1 MKYIRII
8 SPSGVIDPSYIDG
21 AATRLRAW
29 GYKVSEGAH
38 ARDVWGRFAGT
49 DNDRLA
55 DLVDALHDD
64 TVDMILCSRGGYGL
78 QRIIDRV
85 PAITKP
91 IIGFSDIT
99 ALHQLSAISHQPS
112 VHGIMCKHIAT
123 LPEDSEPIQALRQ
136 VLAGETITYRW
147 ASHPL
152 NRPGKAEGLLIGGNL
167 SVLYGLQGT
176 PYGLASVIQNSRP
189 ILLIEDICERHYHI
203 DRMMRNL
210 RMSGVL
216 ANLSGLIVGQF
227 SDCEDDPSILSTND
241 QRPMTIYETIK
252 EAVADYDYPLIFNA
266 PIGHV
271 EHNLPLWIH
280 GHTTIDCG
288 ADGVLLTNGLHV

>member
-1 MKYIRII
+1 MKHIRII

-29 GYKVSEGAH
+29 GYKVSEGVH
-38 ARDVWGRFAGT
+38 ARDAWGRFAGT

-55 DLVDALHDD
+55 DLVEALHDD
-64 TVDMILCSRGGYGL
+64 TVDMILCARGGYGL

-99 ALHQLSAISHQPS
+99 ALHQSSALSRQPS

-123 LPEDSEPIQALRQ
+123 LPEDSEPIQALRK
-136 VLAGETITYRW
+136 VMAGETLTYRW
-147 ASHPL
+147 ENHPL
-152 NRPGKAEGLLIGGNL
+152 NRKGAAEGLLIGGNL

-176 PYGLASVIQNSRP
+176 PFSLQQSAISIQKP

-216 ANLSGLIVGQF
+216 ANLGGLIVGQF
-227 SDCEDDPSILSTND
+227 TDCEDDPLMQQTV
-241 QRPMTIYETIK
+241 YETIK
-252 EAVADYDYPLIFNA
+252 EAVADYAYPLVFNA
-266 PIGHV
+266 PVGHV

>member
-1 MKYIRII
+1 MIRHIRIV

-21 AATRLRAW
+21 ASARLRAW
-29 GYKVSEGAH
+29 GYQVSEGAH
-38 ARDVWGRFAGT
+38 ARAQWGRFAGT
-49 DNDRLA
+49 DAERLS
-55 DLVDALHDD
+55 DLISALQDPTVDA
-64 TVDMILCSRGGYGL
+64 ILCARGGYGL
-78 QRIIDRV
+78 QRILDRI

-99 ALHQLSAISHQPS
+99 ALHQWSGLNGQASL
-112 VHGIMCKHIAT
+112 HGIMCKHIAT
-123 LPEDSEPIQALRQ
+123 LPEESEPIQALRKA
-136 VLAGETITYRW
+136 LAGEAIEYTW

-152 NRPGKAEGLLIGGNL
+152 NNPGHACAPIVGGNL

-176 PYGLASVIQNSRP
+176 PFGLSKFSYQFP

-216 ANLSGLIVGQF
+216 AHLSGLIVGQF
-227 SDCEDDPSILSTND
+227 TDCEDDELMNGTVL
-241 QRPMTIYETIK
+241 ETIK
-252 EAVADYDYPLIFNA
+252 EVVADYDYPVLFNA

-271 EHNLPLWIH
+271 SHNLPVWLH
-280 GHTTIDCG
+280 RHATIDSG
-288 ADGVLLTNGLHV
+288 TDSVLRLDGMKV

>member
-1 MKYIRII
+1 MKEIRII

-29 GYKVSEGAH
+29 GYKVSEGVH
-38 ARDVWGRFAGT
+38 ARDAWGRFAGT

-55 DLVDALHDD
+55 DLVEALHDD
-64 TVDMILCSRGGYGL
+64 TVDMILCARGGYGL

-99 ALHQLSAISHQPS
+99 ALHQWSAVSGQPS

-123 LPEDSEPIQALRQ
+123 LPEDSEPIQALRK
-136 VLAGETITYRW
+136 VMAGETLTYRW
-147 ASHPL
+147 ENHPL
-152 NRPGKAEGLLIGGNL
+152 NRKGAAEGLLIGGNL

-176 PYGLASVIQNSRP
+176 PFSLQQSVISIQKP

-216 ANLSGLIVGQF
+216 ANLGGLIVGQF
-227 SDCEDDPSILSTND
+227 TDCEDDPLMQQTV
-241 QRPMTIYETIK
+241 YETIK
-252 EAVADYDYPLIFNA
+252 EAVADYDYPLVFNA
-266 PIGHV
+266 PVGHV